1 MRSRLVLVVLPLLL
15 VLACSDDPDEVRLG
29 GDGGRSKSPPDQAA
43 AADDPLDGRT
53 FVAILITEGEADR
66 RLVAGTE
73 LRLGFDDGQLSVT
86 AGCNSLSG
94 PYTLD
99 GEVLTVS
106 DLAGTEMGCGPALME
121 QDTWIADVLSRD
133 VTVSVEGAELTVS
146 AADTTI
152 FLTDREVAGPDA
164 SLVGNTWMLDSLIDG
179 VTVSS
184 VPVGVTA
191 TVTFADDGTYSL
203 SPGCNN
209 GGGAYLFG
217 VDSTGRE
224 TLHLDAPALTRKAC
238 GGDAGSVEAAVLA
251 VFEGTVDYDIIE
263 QSLTLTKDELRL
275 GFRAS

>member
-29 GDGGRSKSPPDQAA
+29 GDGGRSKSPPDQA

-99 GEVLTVS
+99 GEALTVS
-106 DLAGTEMGCGPALME
+106 QLGGTEMGCEPALMD
-121 QDTWIADVLSRD
+121 QDMWIAEVLGRD
-133 VTVSVEGAELTVS
+133 VTVSIENAELTLT
-146 AADTTI
+146 AGDTMV
-152 FLTDREVAGPDA
+152 FLTDREVPGPDA
-164 SLVGNTWMLDSLIDG
+164 SLEGSTWMLDSLIDG

-191 TVTFADDGTYSL
+191 TVTFADGTYSL

-224 TLHLDAPALTRKAC
+224 LLHLDAPALTRKAC

>member
-15 VLACSDDPDEVRLG
+15 VLACSDDPDEVRAG
-29 GDGGRSKSPPDQAA
+29 GDGGRSRSPPDQAA

-106 DLAGTEMGCGPALME
+106 DLAGTEMGCEPALME

-152 FLTDREVAGPDA
+152 FLTDREVAQPDA
-164 SLVGNTWMLDSLIDG
+164 SLVGSTWMLDSLIDG

-191 TVTFADDGTYSL
+191 TVTFADGTYSL

-209 GGGAYLFG
+209 GGGAYSFG

-224 TLHLDAPALTRKAC
+224 TLRFDAPALTRKAC

-251 VFEGTVDYDIIE
+251 VFEGIVDYDIIE